1 MDEERTRETVNQKE
15 ADSRSTSP
23 DISSTPLTPTA
34 PTATR
39 PAAKRRW
46 GVTLFGI
53 FVILP
58 VLLIALWTTIAL
70 NWAYSRGDRAGYV
83 QKFSQKGWLCKTWEG
98 EIAMVNMPGQAQE
111 KFAFSTRDDRVA
123 GEITR
128 LMGNRVSIH
137 YEQHPGIPLKCFGDT
152 EYFVTAVKATP

>member
-34 PTATR
+34 PAATR

-152 EYFVTAVKATP
+152 EYFVTSVKATP